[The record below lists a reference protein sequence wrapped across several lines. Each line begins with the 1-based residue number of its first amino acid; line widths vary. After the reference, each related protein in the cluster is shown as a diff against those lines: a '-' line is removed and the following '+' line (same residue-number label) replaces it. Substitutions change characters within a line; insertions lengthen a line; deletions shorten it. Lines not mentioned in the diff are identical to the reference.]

1 MSILAYPALFRLNR
15 KGRRPLGKSHDLT
28 SPESP

>member
-15 KGRRPLGKSHDLT
+15 TGRRPIGESRELT
-28 SPESP
+28 NPEYL